1 MARFV
6 LNPAF
11 RRELETEPE
20 FTKGMAVIT
29 GEVAASIKTAAEPF
43 RKSGRTV
50 RGINARGSRIHL
62 EPHFG
67 HLAELGSVNNPP
79 QRNVLRGVKA
89 AGLRFEDSGPHEA
102 D

>member
-6 LNPAF
+6 PNASF
-11 RRELETEPE
+11 RRELEAEPE

-29 GEVAASIKTAAEPF
+29 GEVAASIKAAAEPF

-89 AGLRFEDSGPHEA
+89 AGLRFEDTGPHEA